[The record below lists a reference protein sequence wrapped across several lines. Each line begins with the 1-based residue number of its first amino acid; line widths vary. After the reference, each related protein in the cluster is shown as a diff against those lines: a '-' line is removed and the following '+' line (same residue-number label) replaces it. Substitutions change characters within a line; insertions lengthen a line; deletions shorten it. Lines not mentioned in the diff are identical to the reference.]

1 MNLITKASDTEKT
14 IFLKGKAEKLQQV
27 YEDYSKRKIAD
38 DLTWLSKSIKCTI
51 HMQKTDLFNYV
62 L

>member
-38 DLTWLSKSIKCTI
+38 DLT
-51 HMQKTDLFNYV
+51 
-62 L
+62 